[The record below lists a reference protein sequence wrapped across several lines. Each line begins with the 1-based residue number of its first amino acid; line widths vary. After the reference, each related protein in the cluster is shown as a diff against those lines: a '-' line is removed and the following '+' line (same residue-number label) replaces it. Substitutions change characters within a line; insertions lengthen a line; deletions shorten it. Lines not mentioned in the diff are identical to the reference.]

1 MNATGR
7 SRQRDR
13 RDRRDVAT
21 AWTVGDGPRE
31 RPGAADGVPVQSTAV
46 DDPDLDAIERDL
58 AGVEAA
64 LDHLA
69 DGRVPTD
76 EALDRSPMTAPAADA
91 ADRAGRMPDR

>member
-1 MNATGR
+1 M
-7 SRQRDR
+7 
-13 RDRRDVAT
+13 
-21 AWTVGDGPRE
+21 
-31 RPGAADGVPVQSTAV
+31 